1 MQQQSYPDLFPLHSF
16 MDRRFVLTIELGN
29 STFFLSRNLQ
39 LLFGLSA
46 LTASLFLHFGAI
58 VVYNKGSLNATLWDL
73 ITRMGTKQVLSWEKG
88 WVTSWVR
95 QSEMAWDVFI
105 LLRMA
110 CHLKLMDFFF
120 NFWNFPLDIFGL
132 QLVVGK
138 RKSGKKGNYCI
149 KKEKFLARRA

>member
-1 MQQQSYPDLFPLHSF
+1 MQQQSYPDLVPLHSF

-110 CHLKLMDFFF
+110 CHLKLMDFFLISGIF
-120 NFWNFPLDIFGL
+120 HLISLDYSWWWGKGN
-132 QLVVGK
+132 QGK
-138 RKSGKKGNYCI
+138 RGTTV
-149 KKEKFLARRA
+149 